1 MWITTK
7 FNVRNW
13 FEKHLMCSLCSQS
26 SMISLTRFH
35 AGCLNVLLAQPREDK
50 LHPCCILILIEDF
63 SWHWGHSG
71 SYCRFSLVLNTWPLK
86 SIISPFFKIHYLLL
100 LTSAGL
106 HAVSC
111 CHVVEKH
118 YFLHCLGK
126 QADCKHCWQRTKD
139 LWLLCCNIDAC
150 ITLLPVGITV
160 IRLSQPLASPYRITS
175 TDGGDGKWDVAL
187 LRLSSYASWRPLRI
201 KTLKRGGYRC
211 GSLHQHHR

>member
-1 MWITTK
+1 MHFAESFYPEDIFFSLSLFSTGNCFMWITTK

-63 SWHWGHSG
+63 PWHWGHSG
-71 SYCRFSLVLNTWPLK
+71 SYCRFSLVLNMWPLK

-100 LTSAGL
+100 LTSTGL
-106 HAVSC
+106 HAVCC

-126 QADCKHCWQRTKD
+126 QLIVDKGPRT
-139 LWLLCCNIDAC
+139 CGCYVV
-150 ITLLPVGITV
+150 TLTH
-160 IRLSQPLASPYRITS
+160 A
-175 TDGGDGKWDVAL
+175 
-187 LRLSSYASWRPLRI
+187 
-201 KTLKRGGYRC
+201 
-211 GSLHQHHR
+211 